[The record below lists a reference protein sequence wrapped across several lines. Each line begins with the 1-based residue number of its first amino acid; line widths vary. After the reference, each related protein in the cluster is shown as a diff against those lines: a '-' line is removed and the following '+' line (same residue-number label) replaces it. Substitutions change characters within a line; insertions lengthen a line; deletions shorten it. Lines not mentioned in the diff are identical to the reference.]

1 MQYPEDVSKDQI
13 STILTYAGFIVLS
26 YELVKGLIINPI
38 KSFYCNVTFREGMPF
53 KSYEFDV
60 RSRHKYEI
68 EACLLYLKDFMMAI
82 DIEDVS
88 AIQELREHRNEM
100 AHELPQLIQFNPT
113 RKLDLLKNVDKALFK
128 LSNHNT
134 YMEIGSD
141 PKYKGIDWKT
151 AYGPEYALFKLIVEN
166 VGSLKFVNRER

>member
-1 MQYPEDVSKDQI
+1 MG
-13 STILTYAGFIVLS
+13 STAG
-26 YELVKGLIINPI
+26 LVIKPI
-38 KSFYCNVTFREGMPF
+38 KSFYNSVTFGEGMLF

-68 EACLLYLKDFMMAI
+68 EACLLYLKDFMRAI
-82 DIEDVS
+82 DAEDVS

-100 AHELPQLIQFNPT
+100 AHELTQLIQFNPI
-113 RKLDLLKNVDKALFK
+113 RKLDLLINVDKALFK

-141 PKYKGIDWKT
+141 PKYKCIDWET

-166 VGSLKFVNRER
+166 VGSLKFINRGR